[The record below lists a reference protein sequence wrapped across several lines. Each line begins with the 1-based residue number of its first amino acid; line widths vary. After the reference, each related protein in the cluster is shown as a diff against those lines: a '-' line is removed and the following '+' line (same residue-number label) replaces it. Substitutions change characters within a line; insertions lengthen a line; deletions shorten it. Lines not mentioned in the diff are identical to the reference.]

1 MNNELKETALYIR
14 VSTETQAEEGYSIP
28 AQQERLEG
36 YCQAM
41 GWKNTKLYIDG
52 GFSGSN
58 LMRPKIKELIKDVQ
72 ESKIKTVVVYKLDR
86 LSRSQKDTLYLIE
99 DIFIPNNVD
108 FVSLNESIDTS
119 TPYGRAMIGILS
131 AFAQLERENI
141 FMRTRM
147 GMLERVKEGFW
158 PGGGMVPFGY
168 DYNKETGIL
177 IPNKDADTV
186 RKIYELYIK
195 GYSAMKIAE
204 MLDLK
209 YDRLVMQILERKSNI
224 GMIPY
229 KGELYQGRHEPIIDV
244 ETFELAQ
251 RQIKLRGEK
260 ARATIKSDHLLT
272 GLIYCGEC
280 GARMRYIKNG
290 QNNYKLMCYSKD
302 KSKKHMHKT
311 ANCNSEYVS
320 AELVENIVLED
331 LFNIS
336 VDISQCEEKA
346 EQIDPV
352 EEMEKQIVQMESKIK
367 NLYNLLAE
375 TNDKILLETIEENK
389 TKLNRLKADYEEEKK
404 SNQSK
409 KYIEYVKDEVTNIR
423 DIWNFLNN
431 REKQMII
438 RDCIDKIIIGEQQIE
453 VFYAFKKSKSKIKA
467 A

>member
-1 MNNELKETALYIR
+1 MRNDLKQTALYIR

-41 GWKNTKLYIDG
+41 GWKNIKLYIDG

-58 LMRPKIKELIKDVQ
+58 LMRPKIKELIKDVK
-72 ESKIKTVVVYKLDR
+72 ENKIKTVIVYKLDR

-99 DIFIPNNVD
+99 DIFIPNDVD
-108 FVSLNESIDTS
+108 FISLNESIDTS

-147 GMLERVKEGFW
+147 GMLERVKQGYW
-158 PGGGMVPFGY
+158 PGGGTIPFGY
-168 DYNKETGIL
+168 DYDRKAGIL
-177 IPNKDADTV
+177 VPNKDAGTV
-186 RKIYELYIK
+186 RKVYQLYLK

-209 YDRLVMQILERKSNI
+209 YDKLVMQILARPSNL

-229 KGELYQGRHEPIIDV
+229 KGELYPGRHEAIIDE

-251 RQIKLRGEK
+251 KQMKLRGER
-260 ARATIKSDHLLT
+260 ARATLKSDHLLS
-272 GLIYCGEC
+272 GLLYCGEC

-290 QNNYKLMCYSKD
+290 EKNYKLMCYSKD
-302 KSKKHMHKT
+302 KSKKHMHKAAT
-311 ANCNSEYVS
+311 CDSEYVD
-320 AELVENIVLED
+320 AEFVEEIVLAD
-331 LFNIS
+331 LFKIS
-336 VDISQCEEKA
+336 VDMSQCGDHAEE
-346 EQIDPV
+346 IDPA
-352 EEMEKQIVQMESKIK
+352 EEIKKQVIQMENRIK

-375 TNDKILLETIEENK
+375 TSDALLLDTIEENK
-389 TKLNRLKADYEEEKK
+389 IKLTRLKKDYEEEKK
-404 SNQSK
+404 SNK
-409 KYIEYVKDEVTNIR
+409 NKRYIEYVKEEVTTIK
-423 DIWNFLNN
+423 DIWKYLNDK
-431 REKQMII
+431 EKQMII
-438 RDCIDKIIIGEQQIE
+438 RDCIDKIIIYNEKIE
-453 VFYAFKKSKSKIKA
+453 IFYTFKKSKSKIKA